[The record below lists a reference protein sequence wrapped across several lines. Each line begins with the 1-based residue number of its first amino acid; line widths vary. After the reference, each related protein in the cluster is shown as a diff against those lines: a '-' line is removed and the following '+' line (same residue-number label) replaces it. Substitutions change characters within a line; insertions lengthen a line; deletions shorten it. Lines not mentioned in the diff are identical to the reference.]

1 VDEDLNTLAE
11 ALAYLRSTVSQQLQL
26 GQEVLACDPE
36 HPLPS
41 DLAIPG
47 LVQRS
52 IMLTSGFA
60 TMVEE
65 GNPVCAL
72 PLVRIHIDNC
82 MRLYAFML
90 AEDPHAVLTAYL
102 EDIPLNRLRA
112 KDGTPLT
119 DGYLHR
125 ELSKT
130 FLWVSDAYKN
140 ASGSVHFSRPGMLS
154 AWVDSD
160 DSQRTV
166 YFQVGT
172 EGGRLWLL
180 EERRDAVETFTQ
192 TTRVFVRILA
202 SMLDAKQRVSAGQSQ
217 AHE

>member
-1 VDEDLNTLAE
+1 VDEDLSTLAE
-11 ALAYLRSTVSQQLQL
+11 AVAYLRSTVPQQLQL
-26 GQEVLACDPE
+26 GQELLATDPE

-65 GNPVCAL
+65 CNPVCAL
-72 PLVRIHIDNC
+72 PLIRMHLDNC
-82 MRLYAFML
+82 MRLFAFML
-90 AEDPHAVLTAYL
+90 AEHPHAVLKAYL
-102 EDIPLNRLRA
+102 EDIPLSRLRS
-112 KDGTPLT
+112 KDGAALT
-119 DGYLHR
+119 DSYLHR

-130 FLWVSDAYKN
+130 FPWVSGAYKI

-154 AWVDSD
+154 AWAHSD

-166 YFQVGT
+166 YFQVGVD
-172 EGGRLWLL
+172 GGRVWSL
-180 EERRDAVETFTQ
+180 EERKDAVETFTG
-192 TTRVFVRILA
+192 TTRVFVRVLA
-202 SMLDAKQRVSAGQSQ
+202 SMRAAKQRLSAGEDH
-217 AHE
+217 APE